1 MIRAAGR
8 ALVLAGFVPI
18 AAAADDTGRPGFQF
32 LNLGT
37 SARLEALGGTGGV
50 FAEGA
55 DALDW
60 NPARLLEAPG
70 RSATASGF
78 NWMEDVVGVHA
89 AFAQPTSFGA
99 VGLGVRSLAVD
110 SFDNT
115 ALEDPVDQSDVAVSA
130 GVASRVRGNLS
141 AGLGAKL
148 IRSSL
153 AGEDASGFGV
163 DAGVNY
169 RWVRDWDLTAA
180 VRNAGPAIAYGNG
193 PEDRLPT
200 QVRAGL
206 GGKVA
211 AFRFGVEGVWENGP
225 GAAGTAGAEY
235 RFLGRAALRA
245 GSRLGGPESVVDA
258 WAVGAGVDVRPGLRV
273 DYAFRD
279 GDLAASHRIGLAWTA
294 GARPEGGNEARSPR
308 AFYADVAD
316 RALDDALESGAP
328 GAAGDSVVVRPAAE
342 HVAGDLI
349 AERLA
354 ELLRARGFRVDLRK
368 AVPVLSD
375 SLRQAQAAMLQEQGL
390 TREVDLP
397 LMEVAVRT
405 STYEHVR
412 AWRDRWIGPKTV
424 ERAAQVEVGLAW
436 RLPGDEEPTWTSAGS
451 ASDTERV
458 AADRIPESEGYP
470 RAGGVAGSGKPNRLV
485 EPAIVTGIVAALAAL
500 FFSNRNVGS

>member
-1 MIRAAGR
+1 MIRAAGK
-8 ALVLAGFVPI
+8 ALLLAGLVP
-18 AAAADDTGRPGFQF
+18 ALALADTGRPGFQF

-50 FAEGA
+50 LADGA

-60 NPARLLEAPG
+60 NPARVLEAPG

-99 VGLGVRSLAVD
+99 VAVGVRSLAVG

-115 ALEDPVDQSDVAVSA
+115 DLEDAVDQSDAAISLGA
-130 GVASRVRGNLS
+130 ASRVRGNLS
-141 AGLGAKL
+141 AGVGAKL

-163 DAGVNY
+163 DAGANY
-169 RWVRDWDLTAA
+169 RWVRGWDLAA
-180 VRNAGPAIAYGNG
+180 ALRNAGPAFAYGNG

-200 QVRAGL
+200 QFRAGL
-206 GGKVA
+206 AGTIA

-225 GAAGTAGAEY
+225 DWSGTAGAEY

-245 GSRLGGPESVVDA
+245 GSRLGGPESLAND
-258 WAVGAGVDVRPGLRV
+258 WAVGAGVSVRPGLRV
-273 DYAFRD
+273 DYSFRD
-279 GDLAASHRIGLAWTA
+279 GELAASHRIGLAWTA
-294 GARPEGGNEARSPR
+294 GERSGGAGDAARSAR
-308 AFYADVAD
+308 EFYADVAD
-316 RALDDALESGAP
+316 RALQEALAADAP
-328 GAAGDSVVVRPAAE
+328 GAAGDSVVVRPASE
-342 HVAGDLI
+342 HAAGDLL

-354 ELLRARGFRVDLRK
+354 GLLRARGVRVDLRR
-368 AVPVLSD
+368 AVPVLPD
-375 SLRQAQAAMLQEQGL
+375 SVAKAQAATLKEQGL

-405 STYEHVR
+405 STFEHVR
-412 AWRDRWIGPKTV
+412 SWRDRWIGPKTV
-424 ERAAQVEVGLAW
+424 EREARVELGLAW

-451 ASDTERV
+451 ASGTEKV
-458 AADRIPESEGYP
+458 AADRIPDSEGYP
-470 RAGGVAGSGKPNRLV
+470 RANGVAGSGRPNRFV